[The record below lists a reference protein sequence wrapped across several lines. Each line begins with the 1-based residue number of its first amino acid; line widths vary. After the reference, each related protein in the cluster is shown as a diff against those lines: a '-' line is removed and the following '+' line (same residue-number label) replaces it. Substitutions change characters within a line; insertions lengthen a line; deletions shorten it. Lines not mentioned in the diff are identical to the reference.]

1 MTPARDDVGSSIST
15 KTRSGKDSLTETSL
29 LESAIALQALL
40 ASQVR
45 GVLVSMQWKWKAIL
59 PRLSFSPNSHKLI
72 PSHCTG
78 AVNIV
83 LISRE
88 VLCLAKTI
96 TKSGESV
103 KQPTYECLWF
113 LAGAWRSIFIS
124 RNSLTMLRWKT
135 LTGTS
140 PCESPCWPWMQEG
153 FQYLLL
159 LPTCGSAACVRA
171 RLFNETDCARGSQPY
186 PRRSL

>member
-1 MTPARDDVGSSIST
+1 MWGAQESSRPKTSVCHLDELLVMTPARDDVGSSIST

-96 TKSGESV
+96 TKSRE
-103 KQPTYECLWF
+103 
-113 LAGAWRSIFIS
+113 AAD
-124 RNSLTMLRWKT
+124 LRMSMV
-135 LTGTS
+135 LS
-140 PCESPCWPWMQEG
+140 
-153 FQYLLL
+153 
-159 LPTCGSAACVRA
+159 
-171 RLFNETDCARGSQPY
+171 
-186 PRRSL
+186 RSLAVHLHQSK